1 MPEKLIGDVA
11 SGWPGVIA
19 GLASGMGSLAVFMW
33 RTRRNDS
40 RQDEVANQFG
50 EMVEIMRG
58 LAQAQQDRADQQSRR
73 ADDFAKERNE
83 LQHKMGRLE
92 AQVEFYEGKA
102 EHLHELLNAEKETVH
117 ALAVLCRSLLKQFPG
132 WLEGVEMPKGVAM
145 ALLDVEREEVNG

>member
-19 GLASGMGSLAVFMW
+19 GLASGVGSLAIFMW
-33 RTRRNDS
+33 RTKRGDA

-58 LAQAQQDRADQQSRR
+58 LAQSQQDRADQQSRR

-102 EHLHELLNAEKETVH
+102 EHLHCLLGTEKETVR
-117 ALAVLCRSLLKQFPG
+117 AMADLCRHLLKQCPG
-132 WLEGVEMPKGVAM
+132 RLEGVDMPKGVAM
-145 ALLDVEREEVNG
+145 ALLDTERESVNG

>member
-92 AQVEFYEGKA
+92 AQVEFYDGKA

-117 ALAVLCRSLLKQFPG
+117 ALAVLCRSLLKQCPG
-132 WLEGVEMPKGVAM
+132 RQEGVEMPKGVAM
-145 ALLDVEREEVNG
+145 ALLDVEREEING

>member
-102 EHLHELLNAEKETVH
+102 EQLHKLLSAEKETVH
-117 ALAVLCRSLLKQFPG
+117 ALAVLCRSLLKQCPCR
-132 WLEGVEMPKGVAM
+132 LEGVEMPKEVAM
-145 ALLDVEREEVNG
+145 ALLDVEREEING

>member
-92 AQVEFYEGKA
+92 AQVEFYDCKA

-117 ALAVLCRSLLKQFPG
+117 ALAVLCRSLLKQCPG
-132 WLEGVEMPKGVAM
+132 RQEGVEMPKGVAM
-145 ALLDVEREEVNG
+145 ALLDVEREEING